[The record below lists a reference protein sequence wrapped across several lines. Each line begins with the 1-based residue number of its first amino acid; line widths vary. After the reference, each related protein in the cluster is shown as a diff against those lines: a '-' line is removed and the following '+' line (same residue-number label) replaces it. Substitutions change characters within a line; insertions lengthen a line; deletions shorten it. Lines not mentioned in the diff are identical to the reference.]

1 MSTLACNI
9 IKFAVV
15 VLLLHTK
22 KFGRSS
28 IKIRSQFIF
37 LTLTASSE
45 IMNAFSSRI
54 PDPYEQSF
62 FSENAYVTIFCRS
75 FIYLVSTLLD

>member
-1 MSTLACNI
+1 MSSLACNI

-15 VLLLHTK
+15 VLQHITIK
-22 KFGRSS
+22 KFDSLQAI
-28 IKIRSQFIF
+28 IKIAFQFILVA
-37 LTLTASSE
+37 LTVSSE

-62 FSENAYVTIFCRS
+62 FSENAYVTIF
-75 FIYLVSTLLD
+75 